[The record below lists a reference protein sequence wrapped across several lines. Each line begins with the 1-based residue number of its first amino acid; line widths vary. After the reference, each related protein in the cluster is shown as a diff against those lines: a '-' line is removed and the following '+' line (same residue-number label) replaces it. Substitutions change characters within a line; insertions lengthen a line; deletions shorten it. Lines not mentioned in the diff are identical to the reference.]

1 MKEGHLERFEE
12 TPGPQYP
19 GGVEASQRLQGKL
32 SYYRREELL
41 ALLQG
46 FEILC
51 EQKLIPGDG
60 GFEFWVRK

>member
-19 GGVEASQRLQGKL
+19 GGVEARQRLQGKL

-46 FEILC
+46 F
-51 EQKLIPGDG
+51 
-60 GFEFWVRK
+60 